1 MERIDETQSLISAEK
16 VSGTEVY
23 NPSGET
29 LGEVRDVMLDKRS
42 GRVAYA
48 IMAFGGFVGIGRNYF
63 PLPWSTL
70 RYDTRKEGYVV
81 DLSKDLLKAAPSYAA
96 EKMPTWDRGYESQI
110 HDYYKVPPYWL

>member
-1 MERIDETQSLISAEK
+1 MQRTDETLSLISAEK
-16 VSGTEVY
+16 VSGTEVF
-23 NPSGET
+23 NPSGEN

-48 IMAFGGFVGIGRNYF
+48 IMAFGGFAGLGRNYF

-70 RYDTRKEGYVV
+70 HYDTAKEGYVV
-81 DLSKDLLKAAPSYAA
+81 DLSKDLLKAAPNYAA
-96 EKMPTWDRGYESQI
+96 EEMPTWDRTYESRI